1 MPNCR
6 NLIVPLNNMDIFE
19 HINAPIEEL
28 SDEITRKHN
37 VSLFIKREDLNHPE
51 IMGNKLRKLKYNI
64 LEAQK
69 LKSPCILSFGG
80 AYSNHILA
88 LSAAGRIYNI
98 PTIGIIRGNELASKP
113 LNPVLTK
120 ANENGMQLHFVTR
133 EEYKI
138 KNSGHSIKKSHE
150 RFGDFYMLPEGGS
163 NALAVK
169 GSAEIL
175 DDLKN
180 EYNVITCA
188 CGTGGTLAGIVLGAY
203 QQHFSKTKILGFQV
217 LNADDYI
224 EKQVKSLLNNKVQN
238 LINWSINTDYHFDGY
253 AKKNSTLIQFMN
265 WFKLTH
271 NIDLDYIY
279 TGKMMFGLYQL
290 IQSSYFNQGD
300 RLLAI
305 HTGGTQTAKVLP
317 Q

>member
-1 MPNCR
+1 
-6 NLIVPLNNMDIFE
+6 MDIFE
-19 HINAPIEEL
+19 HINAPVEEL

-64 LEAQK
+64 LEAQQ

-98 PTIGIIRGNELASKP
+98 PTIGVIRGNELAFKP
-113 LNPVLTK
+113 LNPILTK
-120 ANENGMQLHFVTR
+120 AKVNGMQLNFIAR
-133 EEYKI
+133 EEYRT
-138 KNSGHSIKKSHE
+138 KNSDISIAKLHE
-150 RFGDFYMLPEGGS
+150 KFGDFYILPEGGS

-169 GSAEIL
+169 GSAEIV
-175 DDLKN
+175 DDLQDN
-180 EYNVITCA
+180 YDVITCA
-188 CGTGGTLAGIVLGAY
+188 CGTGGTLAGIILGAY
-203 QQHFSKTKILGFQV
+203 QQNLSKTQVLGFQV
-217 LNADDYI
+217 VNADDYI
-224 EKQVKSLLNNKVQN
+224 ENQVKFLLNAEAQGH
-238 LINWSINTDYHFDGY
+238 IHWSINPDYHFDGY
-253 AKKNSTLIQFMN
+253 AKKNKALIHFIN

-290 IQSSYFNQGD
+290 IQSSYFKQGN

-305 HTGGTQTAKVLP
+305 HTGGIQTAKASP
-317 Q
+317 E